1 MVEDEE
7 GSGDG
12 EDGDDQ
18 EETSGE
24 GLAVHLK
31 ARSCDMYCQNCS
43 TEFAPITPCLCR

>member
-31 ARSCDMYCQNCS
+31 ARSCDMFVKTAVLNLL
-43 TEFAPITPCLCR
+43 P